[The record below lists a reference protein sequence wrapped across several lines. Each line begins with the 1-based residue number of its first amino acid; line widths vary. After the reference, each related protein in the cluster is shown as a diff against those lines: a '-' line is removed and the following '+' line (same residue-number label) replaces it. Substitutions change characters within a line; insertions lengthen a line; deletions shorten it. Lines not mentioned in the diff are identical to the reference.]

1 MEIHWISLVLVSATI
16 HPLRELLLKNASNS
30 LACYLGV
37 AVVWLVLATF
47 QNILVGNDFR
57 IPRDCWPLIVIS
69 ASGLT
74 LYYYGTLAAMKVGQ
88 MSIYYPIVRS
98 SPIAIVIFSWLILGE
113 KYTSLSVMAIVVI
126 FVGAIMLQNSELGFL
141 GKKKHWHFHLWQW
154 PDQLATQ

>member
-1 MEIHWISLVLVSATI
+1 M
-16 HPLRELLLKNASNS
+16 
-30 LACYLGV
+30 

-47 QNILVGNDFR
+47 QSILVGNDFR

-113 KYTSLSVMAIVVI
+113 KYTSLSVMALSLIHISEPTRPERIWDGGVV
-126 FVGAIMLQNSELGFL
+126 V
-141 GKKKHWHFHLWQW
+141 
-154 PDQLATQ
+154 